1 VSREGAI
8 RGKLEEP
15 TAGSGIDDRNFAAS
29 GSLKQKLYAFLES
42 RPAGAE
48 AGELL
53 DLVFSGRGSEPEFG
67 DKFLAR
73 LLGGD
78 PNFVYQPDD
87 RRWSLKANE
96 SLALAIGEA
105 SYVVVDLETTGGRPG
120 PGTIIE
126 IGAYRMT
133 GQRIA
138 ESFQS
143 LVRPHRPIPR
153 FVSGLT
159 SITNEMVASAP
170 SIEDVLP
177 EFRNFLSDAVMVA
190 HNAPFD
196 FAFLDFEFR
205 RVFGLGLTNRVLCTL
220 ALSRRM
226 LPPLRRRRLDALAE
240 HFGLSTAGRHRGLG
254 DARMAAEL
262 LSIFIENAAK
272 MGLSRLDRLLD
283 YQHRSPSGRRIERH
297 VPADVIAALPQGPGV
312 YLMRNERGDLLYVG
326 KARRLKNRVASY
338 FNGGLGLKRKTIEL
352 VNHVWAIET
361 RETVTTLE
369 ASLLEARL
377 IRELKPPYN
386 RMLKSGPRA
395 HFIKIDTL
403 DPTPR
408 LAITTRL
415 STRRGLLQI
424 GPFVGRRGIER
435 SVRVLSRML
444 GLRVCSGKLH
454 PALEFSPCI
463 YGQMNQCLAPCN
475 LSIDEDQYGGQM
487 RRAIEFLSGRSAPL
501 MTLLAADR
509 DQSAAA
515 MRFEEANRRN
525 RDLDALRLL
534 SIRERRLRQAVTENS
549 LVIVTGDNGSRTA
562 YVILAGRLALTTVLG
577 GPQAL
582 DEVRSFVEANYERYR
597 LKPISRDELEPMTIV
612 SRWLRE
618 RDPDEGRL
626 IFLSGPQLPLEAI
639 AEAAAAGG
647 LN

>member
-1 VSREGAI
+1 M
-8 RGKLEEP
+8 RGILTES
-15 TAGSGIDDRNFAAS
+15 TAGSGIDQRHFAAS
-29 GSLKQKLYAFLES
+29 GSLKEKLYAFLES
-42 RPAGAE
+42 RPTGADADE
-48 AGELL
+48 ML
-53 DLVFSGRGSEPEFG
+53 DLIFSGRGSEPEFG
-67 DKFLAR
+67 EKFLAR

-78 PNFVYQPDD
+78 PNFIYQPDE

-96 SLALAIGEA
+96 ALALSVGDA

-126 IGAYRMT
+126 IGAYRMI
-133 GQRIA
+133 GQRMA

-143 LVRPHRPIPR
+143 LIRPNRPIPR

-159 SITNEMVASAP
+159 SITNEMVAEAP
-170 SIEDVLP
+170 PIEAVLP
-177 EFRNFLSDAVMVA
+177 GFRNFLGDAVMVA

-220 ALSRRM
+220 ALARRM
-226 LPPLRRRRLDALAE
+226 LPSLRRRRLDALAE

-262 LSIFIENAAK
+262 LSIFLDNAVK
-272 MGLSRLDRLLD
+272 MGLHRLDRLLD

-297 VPADVIAALPQGPGV
+297 VPAEVIAAIPQGPGV

-338 FNGGLGLKRKTIEL
+338 FNGGLGLKPKTIEL
-352 VNHVWAIET
+352 VNRVWAIET
-361 RETVTTLE
+361 RETTTTLE

-395 HFIKIDTL
+395 HFIKIDMM
-403 DPTPR
+403 DPLPR
-408 LAITTRL
+408 LAISTRL
-415 STRRGLLQI
+415 STRRGLMQI
-424 GPFVGRRGIER
+424 GPFVGRRGIDR
-435 SVRVLSRML
+435 PVRVLSRML
-444 GLRVCSGKLH
+444 GLRVCSGKLR
-454 PALEFSPCI
+454 PTLEFSPCI

-475 LSIDEDQYGGQM
+475 LSVDEEQYGAQM
-487 RRAIEFLSGRSAPL
+487 QRAIEFLRGRSSPMMA
-501 MTLLAADR
+501 MLAADR

-534 SIRERRLRQAVTENS
+534 SIRERRLRQTVTENN
-549 LVIVTGDNGSRTA
+549 LVIVTGENGSRIA
-562 YVILAGRLALTTVLG
+562 YVILSGRVALTT
-577 GPQAL
+577 AL
-582 DEVRSFVEANYERYR
+582 QEPKALQEIQVFIEDNYERYR

-618 RDPDEGRL
+618 REPNEGHL
-626 IFLSGPQLPLEAI
+626 IFLNGPQLPPEA
-639 AEAAAAGG
+639 
-647 LN
+647 LLKPQ